1 MIKKISF
8 QKHIA
13 RKLPGKDYG
22 KLCRMAIHANQ
33 NLYYGNHGCCCKTG
47 FDHTFIFF
55 IVHSYRLQSNP
66 EGLIYDEHL
75 SKHKGFNNPRNIET
89 LTELLGIDTSAP
101 CSLLRCFQRYG
112 TPEVSLH
119 EVTHLV
125 FRAVRGN
132 DVHILEYFALK
143 KMVAFCFMRRLCILN
158 VQ

>member
-1 MIKKISF
+1 M
-8 QKHIA
+8 
-13 RKLPGKDYG
+13 
-22 KLCRMAIHANQ
+22 
-33 NLYYGNHGCCCKTG
+33 
-47 FDHTFIFF
+47 
-55 IVHSYRLQSNP
+55 HSYRLQSNP
-66 EGLIYDEHL
+66 EGLTYDEHL

-112 TPEVSLH
+112 IPDVLLH

-132 DVHILEYFALK
+132 GVHILEYFALK